1 MKEEEADLQSRPG
14 VRGEGDDVTGR
25 EGGGGGGGG
34 LGGGGPHHSEA
45 LDFVVG
51 VEEEDPD
58 SVVNDF
64 KSEVVDGK
72 TLFFCSECNYQR

>member
-1 MKEEEADLQSRPG
+1 MKEEKADLQSRPV
-14 VRGEGDDVTGR
+14 VRGEGDD
-25 EGGGGGGGG
+25 GGG
-34 LGGGGPHHSEA
+34 GGGGPHHSES

-51 VEEEDPD
+51 AEEEDPD

-64 KSEVVDGK
+64 KSEIVDGK

>member
-1 MKEEEADLQSRPG
+1 MKEEKADLQTRPG
-14 VRGEGDDVTGR
+14 VRGEGDDVSGR
-25 EGGGGGGGG
+25 GEGGGGG
-34 LGGGGPHHSEA
+34 LGGVGPHHSEA

-58 SVVNDF
+58 SAVNDF

>member
-1 MKEEEADLQSRPG
+1 MKEEKADLQTRPG
-14 VRGEGDDVTGR
+14 GRGEGDDVSGR
-25 EGGGGGGGG
+25 GGEGGGGG
-34 LGGGGPHHSEA
+34 LGGVGPHHSEA

-58 SVVNDF
+58 SAVNDF